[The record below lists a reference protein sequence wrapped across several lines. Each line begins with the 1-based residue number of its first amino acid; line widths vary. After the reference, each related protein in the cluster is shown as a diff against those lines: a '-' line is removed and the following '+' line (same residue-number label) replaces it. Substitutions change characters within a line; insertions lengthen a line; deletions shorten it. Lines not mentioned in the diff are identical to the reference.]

1 MRRGAGE
8 REREREKGRERE
20 RERRRYGEKIKRA
33 DIARR
38 KSGYRERR
46 TKETRQGE
54 G

>member
-1 MRRGAGE
+1 MRRGAGG
-8 REREREKGRERE
+8 RERERGREKE